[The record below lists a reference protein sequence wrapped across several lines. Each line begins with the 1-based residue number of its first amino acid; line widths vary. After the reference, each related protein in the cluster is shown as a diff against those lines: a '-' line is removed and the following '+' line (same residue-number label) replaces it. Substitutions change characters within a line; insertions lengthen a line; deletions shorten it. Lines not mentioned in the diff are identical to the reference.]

1 MVVYMEA
8 HSDTGQPTDD
18 LGPSVADRALRIT
31 TALAAEVAAL
41 RERLAVVER
50 LAADR
55 QLFTSADV
63 DDYRP
68 DEPTAANFRV
78 ERIGL
83 IKRVFGALQA

>member
-1 MVVYMEA
+1 MER
-8 HSDTGQPTDD
+8 HSGTQQHPGDMGA
-18 LGPSVADRALRIT
+18 SVADRALCVA

-55 QLFTSADV
+55 QLFTSAEV
-63 DDYRP
+63 DSYLP
-68 DEPTAANFRV
+68 DEPTAAGLRA

-83 IKRVFGALQA
+83 IERVFGALRA